1 MYSEEEEEAILMFKF
16 GEYNCGQRAYFET
29 FMV

>member
-1 MYSEEEEEAILMFKF
+1 MCSEEEEAILMFKF
-16 GEYNCGQRAYFET
+16 GEYNCGRRAYFET